1 MKATALL
8 LSFLAVSAL
17 HASEPLPVKV
27 VRGLRD
33 TMFTP
38 SAHIICVTEPQAKAF
53 VNGKEVHVYKT
64 GGFEARIDLQPGE
77 NQIDILTTK
86 GTRKAGKKLSVFR
99 KEKENAQK
107 TSAHKETRTLM
118 YQQPVFISSLPG
130 AYLQYGNGNDRLGG
144 SKMGFISESIVMKA
158 IGEKGN
164 LYCVRLAPDRIAY
177 INKEYTTPASAGT
190 ETVNTGNWTITNTG
204 KSDKVVI
211 RLPRR
216 LPYQSMTDLDPN
228 SITVDLFG
236 ATDNSN
242 WMIQDSR
249 KLGIIDYFYFRQPAE
264 DVYRVVLR
272 LKGSLQWGYEVRYE
286 GSNLVIEVRHQP
298 ASLKLKDLAIGI
310 DAGHGGDSGACSPSG
325 LQERFVN
332 LDIAQKVDSILR
344 REGTRTVMTRD
355 REMRLSMAERKKIL
369 ADAHVDLAVSIH
381 NNSTTDPETN
391 GNAIFYK
398 HLFCRPLALAVSNRV
413 LESGLNNFGVVQNFN
428 FSLNAPTLY
437 PECLVEGMF
446 MSNLADEEKLADPKF
461 RTLLAEKIVAGIKDY
476 LRRAEQLN
484 KKSSS
489 K

>member
-1 MKATALL
+1 MRPFVLL
-8 LSFLAVSAL
+8 LSILAGSAL
-17 HASEPLPVKV
+17 YASEPLSVKV
-27 VRGLRD
+27 ARGLRD

-53 VNGKEVHVYKT
+53 VNGLEAHVYKT
-64 GGFEARIDLQPGE
+64 GCFEAEINLQPGE
-77 NQIDILTTK
+77 NVIDILTTK
-86 GTRKAGKKLSVFR
+86 GDRKGIRQVTVFR
-99 KEKENAQK
+99 KEKPEA
-107 TSAHKETRTLM
+107 SESPAAESSSTLM
-118 YQQPVFISSLPG
+118 YQQPRFITSAPG
-130 AYLQYGNGNDRLGG
+130 AYLQYGNGDDRLGG
-144 SKMGFISESIVMKA
+144 SKMGYIAEDITMKA
-158 IGEKGN
+158 IGEKGS

-177 INKEYTTPASAGT
+177 INKEYAVPASAGT

-204 KSDKVVI
+204 SSDKVVI

-216 LPYQSMTDLDPN
+216 LPYQYMTDLDPN
-228 SITVDLFG
+228 SITVDIFG

-242 WMIQDSR
+242 WMIQDSSE
-249 KLGIIDYFYFRQPAE
+249 LGIIDYFYFRQPTE

-272 LKGSLQWGYEVRYE
+272 LKGSLQWGYDVRYE
-286 GSNLVIEVRHQP
+286 GTNLVIEVRHEP
-298 ASLKLKDLAIGI
+298 RSLKLRDLTIGI

-344 REGTRTVMTRD
+344 REGARTVMTRD
-355 REMRLSMAERKKIL
+355 REIRLSMAERKKIL
-369 ADAHVDLAVSIH
+369 ADAGVDLAISIH
-381 NNSTTDPETN
+381 NNASGDPTTN

-413 LESGLNNFGVVQNFN
+413 LETGLNNFGVVQNFN
-428 FSLNAPTLY
+428 FSLNSPTLY

-476 LRRAEQLN
+476 LRRAEQLRR
-484 KKSSS
+484 K
-489 K
+489 

>member
-1 MKATALL
+1 MKTTALL
-8 LSFLAVSAL
+8 FSVLA
-17 HASEPLPVKV
+17 ASSIYAAEPLPVKV
-27 VRGLRD
+27 ARGLRD
-33 TMFTP
+33 TIYTP
-38 SAHIICVTEPQAKAF
+38 SAHIVCLTEPESKAY
-53 VNGKEVHVYKT
+53 VNGREAHVYKT
-64 GGFEARIDLQPGE
+64 GCFEAEVNLQPGE
-77 NQIDILTTK
+77 NTIDILTTK
-86 GTRKAGKKLSVFR
+86 GDRKGLKQILVFR
-99 KEKENAQK
+99 KEKTKNKKPSTAANAS
-107 TSAHKETRTLM
+107 TMM
-118 YQQPVFISSLPG
+118 YQQPRFITSTPG
-130 AYLQYGNGNDRLGG
+130 AYLQYGNGDDRLGG
-144 SKMGFISESIVMKA
+144 SKMGFIAEDITMKA
-158 IGEKGN
+158 IGEKGS
-164 LYCVRLAPDRIAY
+164 LYCIRLAPNRIAY
-177 INKEYTTPASAGT
+177 INKEYTVPAAART

-204 KSDKVVI
+204 TSDKVII

-216 LPYQSMTDLDPN
+216 LPYQYMTDIDPN
-228 SITVDLFG
+228 SITVDIFG

-249 KLGIIDYFYFRQPAE
+249 KLGIIDHFYFRQPAE

-298 ASLKLKDLAIGI
+298 TSLKLKDLTIGI
-310 DAGHGGDSGACSPSG
+310 DAGHGGDSGACSASG

-344 REGTRTVMTRD
+344 RQGARTVMTRSQ
-355 REMRLSMAERKKIL
+355 EMRLSMTERKKIL
-369 ADAHVDLAVSIH
+369 ADARVDLAVSIH
-381 NNSTTDPETN
+381 NNSTTDPATN

-413 LESGLNNFGVVQNFN
+413 LETGLNNFGVVQNFN

-476 LRRAEQLN
+476 LIKAEQLC
-484 KKSSS
+484 KKSR
-489 K
+489 